1 MPAEYSNLANVKAE
15 LPSSLPAGLTDPTIT
30 GYIQIA
36 SSQVDAE
43 VGPAYPFAY
52 VTNTQKFPQKGSSPD
67 TPGLIEKI
75 TRYIA
80 AADCWAFMGETPPET
95 GKSNQDRLKEWA
107 AEMLTLIR
115 SGEIV
120 ISSNGVRLI
129 SVSMDYVTWR
139 DADEV
144 VFTDSNLDTHLGTVS

>member
-1 MPAEYSNLANVKAE
+1 MAAEYSNLANVKAE

-52 VTNTQKFPQKGSSPD
+52 VANTQKFPQKGSSPD

-107 AEMLTLIR
+107 SERLTSIR
-115 SGEIV
+115 DGGIV
-120 ISSNGVRLI
+120 ISSNGVRLK
-129 SVSMDYVTWR
+129 STQVDYVTWR
-139 DADEV
+139 DEDEV
-144 VFTDSNLDTHLGTVS
+144 VFTDANLDTHLGAAA